1 MTTPRIPRARARTG
15 GRRAVRAAATAGALA
30 AASLLVTGPL
40 ASPAAAAPTTPARTA
55 QEDELAS
62 KISGSRW
69 YAGRAPLPFHDVMGD
84 HASGWSGHMAWMGEL
99 AHHPD
104 LTSEA
109 NKVDA
114 SWDGFAE
121 IVGVGPDVGA
131 VHDAFMRSPAHRG
144 KIMGDWRWVGVGIVE
159 SGGQLWVTVRFLR

>member
-1 MTTPRIPRARARTG
+1 MHPHHDRARARSG
-15 GRRAVRAAATAGALA
+15 ARRALRVAATAAALA
-30 AASLLVTGPL
+30 TAALTAGPL
-40 ASPAAAAPTTPARTA
+40 VQPAGAAPTAPSRTA

-69 YAGRAPLPFHDVMGD
+69 FAGRSPLPFHDVIGD
-84 HASGWSGHMAWMGEL
+84 YASGWSGHMAWLGDL
-99 AHHPD
+99 QHHPD

-114 SWDGFAE
+114 SWNGFAE
-121 IVGVGPDVGA
+121 IVGRGPSVAA
-131 VHDAFMRSPAHRG
+131 VHEGFMRSPAHRD
-144 KIMGDWRWVGVGIVE
+144 KILGDWRWQGVGIVE